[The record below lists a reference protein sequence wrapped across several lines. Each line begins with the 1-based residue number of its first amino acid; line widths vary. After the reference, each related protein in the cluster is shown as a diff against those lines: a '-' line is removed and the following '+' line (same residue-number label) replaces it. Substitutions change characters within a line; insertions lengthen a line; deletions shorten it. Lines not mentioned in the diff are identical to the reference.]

1 MKYGVDISIL
11 AHKTKK
17 TQIISISPT
26 QVTTTTLTIAVGD
39 VNDNFPSF
47 EQPDGYERVV
57 EEGDLEFRPPLV
69 VAATD
74 ADGPAQGGGKVF
86 YSLHS
91 VNTDATAFDVDPTT
105 GEVSEEG
112 VLLEKFIFLLFPPPE
127 KAVISA
133 CFHTL
138 KYVKM
143 ILVAKYFCFG

>member
-1 MKYGVDISIL
+1 M
-11 AHKTKK
+11 
-17 TQIISISPT
+17 
-26 QVTTTTLTIAVGD
+26 TTTTLTITVGD

-105 GEVSEEG
+105 GEVSAE
-112 VLLEKFIFLLFPPPE
+112 EKFLFLPFSPPVR
-127 KAVISA
+127 AIVSA

-138 KYVKM
+138 YCVNR
-143 ILVAKYFCFG
+143 VG